1 MSWAK
6 QEFETIELGDARLNQ
21 RAVLLA
27 ERLGQKPGASIPGA
41 CENWAETAA
50 AYRFLRNEQ
59 VGWEEVLSAH
69 AQASQAR
76 IREHPVVLCIQDTT
90 ELDYNGQAMS
100 GLGPLSFEAQRG
112 LYLHPTY
119 GVSPE
124 REPLGVTNAWTWAR
138 EFKQGDAPRGGV
150 LESVRW
156 VESYERI
163 AEQAR
168 ALPETRHVCIGDR
181 ESDMLSLLVKARDLG
196 YPADYLVRCQ
206 HNRVLPEGD
215 KLWERVM
222 ACTPLGSVRFELP
235 AGRGRKA
242 RPVEQALRAERIEL
256 ADRQGGTLEVTCLI
270 AAEINAPAGS
280 KPVCWRLLTNRAVPT
295 LAAAVELL
303 DWYRARWEIELF
315 FLVLKEGC
323 RVERLQ
329 LADTD
334 RLQTALALY
343 MVIAWRINRLMRLG
357 RTLPDLPAD
366 LVFEADEWRAAFIL
380 NKKPVPKTVPPLNT
394 VLRLIAQRGGF
405 LARRHDGE
413 PGAKTIWLG
422 LQEIAVF
429 VEGARYARQFGE
441 A

>member
-1 MSWAK
+1 MSWARD
-6 QEFETIELGDARLNQ
+6 EFGTIELGDQRLNK

-27 ERLGQKPGASIPGA
+27 ERLAQQPGASIPGA
-41 CENWAETAA
+41 CGNWAETAA
-50 AYRFLRNEQ
+50 AYRFLSHDQ
-59 VGWEEVLSAH
+59 VGWEEILTAH

-76 IREHPVVLCIQDTT
+76 IREHAVVLCLQDTT

-100 GLGPLSFEAQRG
+100 GLGPLSYEAQRG

-119 GVSPE
+119 VVSPE

-138 EFKQGDAPRGGV
+138 EFKKGDAPRGGL

-168 ALPETRHVCIGDR
+168 ALPGTRHVCVGDR
-181 ESDMLSLLVKARDLG
+181 ESDILALLLKARELEHA
-196 YPADYLVRCQ
+196 ADYLVRCQ
-206 HNRVLPEGD
+206 HNRVLPEGGT
-215 KLWERVM
+215 LWEQVM
-222 ACTPLGSVRFELP
+222 AGVPLGRVRFEIP

-242 RPVEQALRAERIEL
+242 RTVEQELRAERVSL
-256 ADRQGGTLEVTCLI
+256 PDRQGGTLEVTCLI
-270 AAEINAPAGS
+270 ATEIQAPAGS
-280 KPVCWRLLTNRAVPT
+280 PPVCWRLLTNRTVPG
-295 LAAAVELL
+295 LEEAVELL

-329 LADTD
+329 LADTR
-334 RLQTALALY
+334 RLQSALALY

-357 RTLPDLPAD
+357 RSLPDLPAD
-366 LVFEADEWRAAFIL
+366 MVFEADEWRAAFIL
-380 NKKPVPKTVPPLNT
+380 NKKPIPKTVPALNT

-422 LQEIAVF
+422 LQQVAVF
-429 VEGARYARQFGE
+429 VEGMRHARQMDQG
-441 A
+441 

>member
-6 QEFETIELGDARLNQ
+6 DEFGTIELGDRRLNK

-27 ERLGQKPGASIPGA
+27 ERLGQQPGASIPGA
-41 CENWAETAA
+41 CGNWAETAA
-50 AYRFLRNEQ
+50 AYRFLSHDQ
-59 VGWEEVLSAH
+59 VGWEEILTAH

-76 IREHPVVLCIQDTT
+76 IREHAVVLCLQDTT

-100 GLGPLSFEAQRG
+100 GLGPLSYEAQRG

-119 GVSPE
+119 VVSPE
-124 REPLGVTNAWTWAR
+124 REPLGITNAWTWAR
-138 EFKQGDAPRGGV
+138 EFKKGDTPRGGI

-168 ALPETRHVCIGDR
+168 ALPGTRHVCVGDR
-181 ESDMLSLLVKARDLG
+181 ESDILALLLKARELE
-196 YPADYLVRCQ
+196 YAADYVVRCQ

-222 ACTPLGSVRFELP
+222 AGEPLGRVRFEIP

-242 RPVEQALRAERIEL
+242 RTVEQELRAERVSL
-256 ADRQGGTLEVTCLI
+256 PDRQGGTLELTCLI
-270 AAEINAPAGS
+270 ATEIQAPAGS
-280 KPVCWRLLTNRAVPT
+280 TPVCWRLLTNRTVRG
-295 LAAAVELL
+295 LEEAVELL

-329 LADTD
+329 LADTR
-334 RLQTALALY
+334 RLQSALALY

-366 LVFEADEWRAAFIL
+366 LLFEADEWRAAFIL
-380 NKKPVPKTVPPLNT
+380 NKKPIPKAVPPLNT

-413 PGAKTIWLG
+413 PGARTIWLG
-422 LQEIAVF
+422 LQQVAVF
-429 VEGARYARQFGE
+429 VEGMRHARQMDQG
-441 A
+441 